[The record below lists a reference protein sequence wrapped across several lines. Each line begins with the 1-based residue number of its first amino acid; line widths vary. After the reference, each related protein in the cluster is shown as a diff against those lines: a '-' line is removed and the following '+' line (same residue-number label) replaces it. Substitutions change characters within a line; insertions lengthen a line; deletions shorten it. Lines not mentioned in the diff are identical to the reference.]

1 MSYSPSQI
9 KHLKVLFAGV
19 CSLILSMGIARFAYT
34 PMLPVMMQ
42 QAHLSHEGGGWLAA
56 INYAGYLTGV
66 FIASW
71 VSDAVIK
78 DRLYRWGM
86 VVAVLSTAMMAWTTD
101 FTVWAI
107 SRYIAGLTS
116 AAGLMLGSGLVLNW
130 LVRHNHRRELGIH
143 FSGIGF
149 GIALPSAAAIFMAQA
164 LAWDTQWWL
173 LAGLGCLLLL
183 PALLWFPAA
192 PNHDEALLNE
202 HPSMQH
208 APPNTK
214 FMRLFTAAYFC
225 AGFGYVVTA
234 TFIVA
239 IVNAIPA
246 LADKGGWVF
255 LVIGLVAAPSSL
267 LWDLIARKVG
277 DVNALIM
284 AGAIEVIGIITPT
297 FGWGLA
303 GAMISAVLY
312 GATAIAIVSL
322 TLTMAG
328 RYYPAQP
335 AKMMGK
341 MTIAYGIAQM
351 VAPAITGWFAGSHES
366 YEVGLYLAA
375 GIMAIGTVLFYLM
388 RKAR

>member
-1 MSYSPSQI
+1 MLPSSSQA
-9 KHLKVLFAGV
+9 KHLKVLFAGI

-34 PMLPVMMQ
+34 PMLPVMME
-42 QAHLSHEGGGWLAA
+42 QAHLTHEGGGWLAA

-71 VSDAVIK
+71 VSDAVTK

-86 VVAVLSTAMMAWTTD
+86 LVAVLSTVMMALTTN
-101 FTVWAI
+101 FTIWAV

-116 AAGLMLGSGLVLNW
+116 AAGLMLGSGLILNW
-130 LVRHNHRRELGIH
+130 LVRHNHRCELGIH
-143 FSGIGF
+143 FSGIGL
-149 GIALPSAAAIFMAQA
+149 GIALTSAAAIIMAA
-164 LAWDTQWWL
+164 ELTWDAQWWL
-173 LAGLGCLLLL
+173 LAALGCLLLI
-183 PALLWFPAA
+183 PALSWFPAA
-192 PNHDEALLNE
+192 PNHDEERLNQ

-208 APPNTK
+208 APPNAQ
-214 FMRLFTAAYFC
+214 FMRLFIAAYFC

-255 LVIGLVAAPSSL
+255 LVIGLVAAPSCL

-277 DVNALIM
+277 DVNALVM

-297 FGWGLA
+297 LGWGLM

-341 MTIAYGIAQM
+341 MTIAYGVAQM
-351 VAPAITGWFAGSHES
+351 VAPAVTGWFAGAQES
-366 YEVGLYLAA
+366 YVIGLYLAA
-375 GIMAIGTVLFYLM
+375 GVMAIGTVLFYLM
-388 RKAR
+388 RKVQ